1 MGFLAPSGAVIAA
14 ALARAMQPPPR
25 PDITR
30 WCIENVE
37 FDDRSP
43 FAGPFDPDR
52 FPFLAEVHE
61 VLNPEHPAREVTLR
75 GSAQWGK
82 TVSVIQPTLACWHE
96 TMSLDSLVVHP
107 TMTAAKEWVMNKWLP
122 MRRQAPG
129 LRALFGDG
137 RGGDNMDSLFNQETL
152 NRNGSLKVASAG
164 SPADL
169 TGTTRR
175 LVVLDDLSKFD
186 MTDKGDPE
194 QLAVSRAAAFDEAKI
209 VRVSTP
215 MIEGSCRIS
224 RAFDRSDRR
233 FYHVP
238 CPHCANMAP
247 LTWENFRKNIDPER
261 LHAAHFTCEAC
272 GAVILHSDKERI
284 VRAGKWV
291 ATHPGGDHPGFHLWR
306 AYVPQRDWASI
317 AVEYAQVM
325 GWTGLT
331 AGQAADQEVREG
343 GAAETEQTFWND
355 VLGLPF
361 KMASGGPDWEA
372 LRNRVEKAEEGS
384 FLPQGVVPACGV
396 YLTAGVDCQADRIE
410 VTIAAYGSNYRRWVI
425 EHRVIPHYIGDNE
438 GRAALDALLKA
449 SWRTELGLRLP
460 LDLMAIDQGAFTEDV
475 KSFARRH
482 PLSQVIRVKGATT
495 ATGPVLVPMKDRR
508 GPIGRVVRDRGGW
521 MLNVSQIKADF
532 FQWLAKAD
540 PEERGYVAFAVGLGD
555 EYYRQITSEVR
566 VLRRS
571 SAGVTVSR
579 WETVDTVRRNECL
592 DCMNYSEAAARR
604 LGWASM
610 TDEQW
615 ARLADV
621 RGVAPKEQQA
631 DLFDAVVAPAI
642 EPGLSERAMPE
653 RPRAPAPPVSDGKRQ
668 NGGSD
673 SDGSWVPEIREGW
686 V

>member
-1 MGFLAPSGAVIAA
+1 MGFLAPAGAVVAA

-43 FAGPFDPDR
+43 FAGPFDPER
-52 FPFLAEVHE
+52 FPFLTEIHD

-82 TVSVIQPTLACWHE
+82 TVSVIQPTVACWHE

-152 NRNGSLKVASAG
+152 SRNGSLKVASAG

-194 QLAVSRAAAFDEAKI
+194 QLAVSRASAFDEAKI

-215 MIEGSCRIS
+215 MIKGTCRITK
-224 RAFDRSDRR
+224 AFDRSDRR

-238 CPHCANMAP
+238 CPHCGNMAP
-247 LTWENFRKNIDPER
+247 LTWENFRKNINPER
-261 LHAAHFTCEAC
+261 LHAAHFTCDAC
-272 GAVILHSDKERI
+272 GCAILHADKERI

-325 GWTGLT
+325 GWTGMSV
-331 AGQAADQEVREG
+331 GQAKDQEARGEG
-343 GAAETEQTFWND
+343 EAETEQTFWND

-361 KMASGGPDWEA
+361 EMASKGPDWEA
-372 LRNRVEKAEEGS
+372 LRNRAEGGS
-384 FLPQGVVPACGV
+384 EDGERPLDKGIVPACGV
-396 YLTAGVDCQADRIE
+396 ILTAGVDCQADRLE
-410 VTIAAYGSNYRRWVI
+410 VSIVAFGSNFRRWVVD
-425 EHRVIPHYIGDNE
+425 HRVIPHHVGDSD

-449 SWRTELGLRLP
+449 SWRTELGQRLA
-460 LDLMAIDQGAFTEDV
+460 LDMLAIDEGAYTEDV
-475 KSFARRH
+475 RSWARRH
-482 PLSQVIRVKGATT
+482 LRSRVMRVKGSSA
-495 ATGPVLVPMKDRR
+495 ASGPILQPMKERR
-508 GPIGRVVRDRGGW
+508 GTGAGTPASRGAW
-521 MLNVSQIKADF
+521 LVNVSQMKADF
-532 FQWLAKAD
+532 YQWLAKED
-540 PEERGYVAFAVGLGD
+540 PLERGYVRFAKELGD
-555 EYYRQITSEVR
+555 EYYRQITAEVR
-566 VLRRS
+566 VLKRAAS
-571 SAGVTVSR
+571 GVMVSK
-579 WETVDTVRRNECL
+579 WDLVEPSRRNECL
-592 DCMNYSEAAARR
+592 DTMNYAEAAARKR
-604 LGWASM
+604 GWTSL
-610 TDEQW
+610 TDGQW
-615 ARLADV
+615 AILADE
-621 RGVAPKEQQA
+621 RGKAPPAAQA
-631 DLFDAVVAPAI
+631 DLFDATETLSARAAAQGPREIAAEAP
-642 EPGLSERAMPE
+642 
-653 RPRAPAPPVSDGKRQ
+653 PAPDVKPTPEPSRRESWLGPRRGK
-668 NGGSD
+668 
-673 SDGSWVPEIREGW
+673 WL
-686 V
+686 